1 MNEIEAS
8 VLSAGTT
15 ICLLSSSIIDA
26 CRHWANIPDVISD
39 RIRGICAPAASGDL
53 SVVFRGPPMKPIP
66 FVLAVF
72 VATMAAAGCGN
83 GENGND
89 VMSDVKAG
97 DVAPEAA
104 ADTVEDSLQPIDATG
119 EATTDGAV
127 QDALPEDTADASI
140 PDIPSDTTGDVPV
153 DTAPEFHWQPGC
165 TGVPTGASWT
175 LVEDSTF
182 KRGPLIQMSDRDTVT
197 VVWRTATVT
206 TDEGCVDYTVNDQ
219 PLTECG
225 LPDKYGQYE
234 ITLDDLPAATEI
246 HYSARVGE
254 TRTTD
259 LTFRTMP
266 DTPAPMK
273 FAVFADAHCN
283 IENLRKM
290 TAIALAEGVDFAFG
304 IGDFVH
310 QVEVAQYDE
319 TFLGFQNLGSRVNIW
334 TVIGNHDT
342 GADPSN
348 HEYEFFNSFVS
359 PIGIPEEV
367 EDGYGEGYWDRRIG
381 NVWLGGGWVRDFY
394 LSTPE
399 TEWGEVAFFKKR
411 FESEEYKTA
420 QWRLFF
426 IHEPPYCQ
434 GWGGCSYSGESC
446 LRTSLVPLAA
456 ANGIQAMFHGHM
468 HGYEYGV
475 TEGVHTI
482 LPGGLGGSL
491 DDTCEPTPELPQ
503 PWTFNYVHNFAIVEA
518 NCDKLVV
525 RFMNLDGGEYDR
537 LEIPYVAPQE

>member
-1 MNEIEAS
+1 
-8 VLSAGTT
+8 
-15 ICLLSSSIIDA
+15 
-26 CRHWANIPDVISD
+26 
-39 RIRGICAPAASGDL
+39 
-53 SVVFRGPPMKPIP
+53 MKKIP
-66 FVLAVF
+66 FPLIAV
-72 VATMAAAGCGN
+72 VTSMILAGCG
-83 GENGND
+83 G
-89 VMSDVKAG
+89 SDKDNNSGSDANATDIASEVT
-97 DVAPEAA
+97 
-104 ADTVEDSLQPIDATG
+104 ADI
-119 EATTDGAV
+119 TTDGALPTDTTDEV
-127 QDALPEDTADASI
+127 STDTTTDGALPTDDGSDNAPDSTADTPVDIALDTA
-140 PDIPSDTTGDVPV
+140 T
-153 DTAPEFHWQPGC
+153 EFHWQSGC
-165 TGVPTGASWT
+165 TGVPTGASWA
-175 LVEDSTF
+175 LIEDATF
-182 KRGPLIQMSDRDTVT
+182 KRGPLIQMSDRDSVT
-197 VVWRTATVT
+197 VVWRTATAT
-206 TDEGCVDYTVNDQ
+206 TSEGCVDYTVGSQNK
-219 PLTECG
+219 TECG
-225 LPDKYGQYE
+225 LPDKFGQYE
-234 ITLDDLPAATEI
+234 IRLDALPAATEI

-283 IENLRKM
+283 IEHLQKM
-290 TAIALAEGVDFAFG
+290 TAIALAEGVDFAIG
-304 IGDFVH
+304 VGDFVH
-310 QVEVAQYDE
+310 QPEPEQYDE

-342 GADPSN
+342 GTSSATGED
-348 HEYEFFNSFVS
+348 EFFNSFVS
-359 PIGIPEEV
+359 PNGNLAEV

-394 LSTPE
+394 FSGPE
-399 TEWGEVAFFKKR
+399 ADWGEVAYFRNR
-411 FESEEYKTA
+411 FESEEYQTA
-420 QWRLFF
+420 QWKLFF

-475 TEGVHTI
+475 TDGVHTI

-491 DDTCEPTPELPQ
+491 DDECEPTPELPQ
-503 PWTFNYVHNFAIVEA
+503 PWTYNYVHNFAIVEA
-518 NCDKLVV
+518 NCDRLVV